1 MKLIKSLILT
11 FASVNADS
19 YWLPWAN
26 EGGAGRNHGDLSLCS
41 KNADGTNKNYIT
53 ATCSSGRKLHCE
65 SKLGKD
71 ASHGFKCEVDD
82 TVEGQCNTDKKQ
94 VVVTDDTENKC
105 RAIYG
110 SFG

>member
-41 KNADGTNKNYIT
+41 KNEDGTNKNYIT

-71 ASHGFKCEVDD
+71 ASHGFKCEVDKD
-82 TVEGQCNTDKKQ
+82 LEDIEECNGAKQ
-94 VVVTDDTENKC
+94 VLVTDDNSKC
-105 RAIYG
+105 RLISG